1 VTTIEPMEG
10 PGKLVSRWR
19 EEGPVSSDVLATWKE
34 EMGWSSWLTLA
45 EAAMFL
51 DAPEM
56 LDAIDVHLTRGER
69 AVLGLVRRRW
79 LGDVHLEDAIER
91 ALEVVRDAETRDLA
105 LEGRLRMERGLVRFE
120 TGDLE
125 GAEADLTWAE
135 TRLKS
140 VAKASR
146 DHDLALLNK
155 AAYHLACGEDLMA
168 LQVYGDISRTT
179 GHAHETIAISRLG
192 ASRIRHRLGHAF
204 DAARHA
210 WNAHK
215 HAMLAGQ
222 TQMAIEGGS
231 LFLDLA
237 IHARTE
243 GALPMHEQVAAAQ
256 PVDLDGDRP
265 QLQVNGDDLDAVFAW
280 CVEHLA
286 SGFGGPER
294 PDLRAMLTIAHQMD
308 RMDAFDALMQQP
320 DEVDDPMLAA
330 VAQACAED
338 AASTERWGRRL
349 AQLTLLEQPSSD
361 EQP

>member
-1 VTTIEPMEG
+1 MTTIEPMEG
-10 PGKLVSRWR
+10 PGQLVSRWR
-19 EEGPVSSDVLATWKE
+19 KEGPVSSDVLATWKE
-34 EMGWSSWLTLA
+34 EMEWPSWLTLA

-51 DAPEM
+51 DAPEL
-56 LDAIDVHLTRGER
+56 LDVIDTHLTPGEQ
-69 AVLGLVRRRW
+69 AVLNLVRRRW
-79 LGDVHLEDAIER
+79 LGDVRLADAIER
-91 ALEVVRDAETRDLA
+91 ALDVVRHPDTRDLA

-120 TGDLE
+120 SGDVE

-168 LQVYGDISRTT
+168 LQVYGDISRSA

-192 ASRIRHRLGHAF
+192 ASRIRHRLGHDF

-222 TQMAIEGGS
+222 TQMSIEGGS

-237 IHARTE
+237 AHARDKD
-243 GALPMHEQVAAAQ
+243 APPMHEQVADAQ
-256 PVDLDGDRP
+256 PVDLDGERP
-265 QLQVNGDDLDAVFAW
+265 QLRVHGDDLDAVFAW
-280 CVEHLA
+280 CVEHL
-286 SGFGGPER
+286 SPGFGGPER
-294 PDLRAMLTIAHQMD
+294 PDLRAMLTIAHQMN
-308 RMDAFDALMQQP
+308 RMDAFESLMQQP

-330 VAQACAED
+330 VAQACANG
-338 AASTERWGRRL
+338 TERTEQWGRRL
-349 AQLTLLEQPSSD
+349 AQLTLLEPSTS
-361 EQP
+361 EES

>member
-1 VTTIEPMEG
+1 MTTIEPMEG
-10 PGKLVSRWR
+10 PGQLVSRWR
-19 EEGPVSSDVLATWKE
+19 KEGPVNRDVLANWKE
-34 EMGWSSWLTLA
+34 EMGWPSWLSLA

-51 DAPEM
+51 DAPEL
-56 LDAIDVHLTRGER
+56 LDVIETHLTEGEQ

-79 LGDVHLEDAIER
+79 LGDVRLSDAIES
-91 ALEVVRDAETRDLA
+91 ALDVVRHPDTRDLA

-120 TGDLE
+120 SGDIE

-168 LQVYGDISRTT
+168 LQVYGDISRSA

-192 ASRIRHRLGHAF
+192 ASRIRHRLGHDF

-237 IHARTE
+237 AHARDND
-243 GALPMHEQVAAAQ
+243 APPMHEQVADAQ
-256 PVDLDGDRP
+256 PVNMDGERP
-265 QLQVNGDDLDAVFAW
+265 QLRVCGEDLDSVFAW
-280 CVEHLA
+280 CVEHL
-286 SGFGGPER
+286 SPGFGGPER
-294 PDLRAMLTIAHQMD
+294 PDLRAMLTIAHQMG
-308 RMDAFDALMQQP
+308 RMDAFESLMQQP
-320 DEVDDPMLAA
+320 ETVDDPMLAA
-330 VAQACAED
+330 VAQACAEGTGL
-338 AASTERWGRRL
+338 TEQWGRRL
-349 AQLTLLEQPSSD
+349 AQLTFLEPSTGEES
-361 EQP
+361 

>member
-1 VTTIEPMEG
+1 MTTIEPMEG
-10 PGKLVSRWR
+10 PGQLVSRWR
-19 EEGPVSSDVLATWKE
+19 KEGPVNRDVLANWKE
-34 EMGWSSWLTLA
+34 EMGWPSWLSLA

-51 DAPEM
+51 DAPEL
-56 LDAIDVHLTRGER
+56 LDVIETHLTEGEQ

-79 LGDVHLEDAIER
+79 LGDVRLSDAIES
-91 ALEVVRDAETRDLA
+91 ALDVVRHPDTRDLA

-120 TGDLE
+120 SGDVE

-168 LQVYGDISRTT
+168 LQVYGDISRSA

-192 ASRIRHRLGHAF
+192 ASRIRHRLGHDF

-237 IHARTE
+237 AHARDND
-243 GALPMHEQVAAAQ
+243 APPMHEQVADAQ
-256 PVDLDGDRP
+256 PVNMDGERP
-265 QLQVNGDDLDAVFAW
+265 QLRVCGEDLDSVFAW
-280 CVEHLA
+280 CVEHL
-286 SGFGGPER
+286 SPGFGGPER
-294 PDLRAMLTIAHQMD
+294 PDLRAMLTIAHQMG
-308 RMDAFDALMQQP
+308 RMDAFESLMQQP
-320 DEVDDPMLAA
+320 ETVDDPMLAA
-330 VAQACAED
+330 VAQACAEG
-338 AASTERWGRRL
+338 SGLTEQWGRRL
-349 AQLTLLEQPSSD
+349 AQLTLLEPSTGEES
-361 EQP
+361 

>member
-1 VTTIEPMEG
+1 MTTIEPMEG
-10 PGKLVSRWR
+10 PGQLVSRWR
-19 EEGPVSSDVLATWKE
+19 KEGPVNRDVLANWKE
-34 EMGWSSWLTLA
+34 EMGWPSWLSLA

-51 DAPEM
+51 DAPEL
-56 LDAIDVHLTRGER
+56 LDVIETHLTAGEQ

-79 LGDVHLEDAIER
+79 LGDVRLSDAIES
-91 ALEVVRDAETRDLA
+91 ALDVVRHPDTRDLA

-120 TGDLE
+120 SGDVE

-168 LQVYGDISRTT
+168 LQVYGDISRSA

-192 ASRIRHRLGHAF
+192 ASRIRHRLGHDF

-237 IHARTE
+237 AHARDND
-243 GALPMHEQVAAAQ
+243 APPMHEQVADAQ
-256 PVDLDGDRP
+256 PVNMDGERP
-265 QLQVNGDDLDAVFAW
+265 QLRVCGEDLDSVFAW
-280 CVEHLA
+280 CVEHL
-286 SGFGGPER
+286 SPGFGGPER
-294 PDLRAMLTIAHQMD
+294 PDLRAMLTIAHQMG
-308 RMDAFDALMQQP
+308 RMDAFESLMQQP
-320 DEVDDPMLAA
+320 ETVDDPMLAA
-330 VAQACAED
+330 VAQACAEGTGL
-338 AASTERWGRRL
+338 TEQWGRRL
-349 AQLTLLEQPSSD
+349 AQLTLLDPSTGEES
-361 EQP
+361 